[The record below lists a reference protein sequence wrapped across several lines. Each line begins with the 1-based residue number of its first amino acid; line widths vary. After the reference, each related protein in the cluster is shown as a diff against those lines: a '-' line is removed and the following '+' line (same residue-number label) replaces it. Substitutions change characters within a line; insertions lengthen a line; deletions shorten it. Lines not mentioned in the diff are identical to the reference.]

1 MSFSVTVTKTGI
13 PHVDDW
19 HGNVML
25 DGQQV
30 GIAWTFKGLVYF
42 SLRATNFYEQ
52 LSAAAGANDE
62 TSGEYLR
69 TLANQEGAD
78 A

>member
-1 MSFSVTVTKTGI
+1 
-13 PHVDDW
+13 
-19 HGNVML
+19 ML